1 MDAGSSQTTT
11 MTSCAALVKAMTLS
25 AMPAAVSISSTSMR
39 CLSSLKARIKPACS
53 TGVRF
58 AIRWI
63 PDDAGMILM
72 PPGPSSTISSSV
84 RAPLM
89 PSAKVY
95 EDRSPSST
103 STLARPK
110 SASSNVTLFPDC
122 ASAIARFTEV
132 LVLPSPPL
140 PHVTAMTLT
149 GRGRTLCRRPSA
161 WSGLNLVSIAWRPP
175 VRRQDHLVFVHRTSL
190 PHERESLADQF
201 VGAGKMQ
208 ILRHTQSVA
217 HVHERQ
223 AGLDH
228 GEQHFVLFAC

>member
-11 MTSCAALVKAMTLS
+11 MTSCAAL
-25 AMPAAVSISSTSMR
+25 
-39 CLSSLKARIKPACS
+39 
-53 TGVRF
+53 
-58 AIRWI
+58 
-63 PDDAGMILM
+63 
-72 PPGPSSTISSSV
+72 
-84 RAPLM
+84 
-89 PSAKVY
+89 
-95 EDRSPSST
+95 
-103 STLARPK
+103 
-110 SASSNVTLFPDC
+110 
-122 ASAIARFTEV
+122 
-132 LVLPSPPL
+132 
-140 PHVTAMTLT
+140 VTAMTLT

-208 ILRHTQSVA
+208 LLRHALSVA

-228 GEQHFVLFAC
+228 GAQPTAQPAGLVHFGEDAAVARDTLEGIDGLIDAAGLRIGSQNQMDHELELRFEQ